1 MRCTLNLHQCN
12 IQFHPRTNQ
21 NQEVSLLYWL
31 RVRWRLWMCHT
42 LPGEGTLA
50 RGWLG
55 GRLTIPSR
63 PGAEK
68 PYTPGMRGQ
77 DWERPKIAR
86 GVMRAS
92 YWIQGL
98 FQTAIVPVHF
108 HAKEQSGHCAII
120 FWVESFIIQTKK
132 EKKKQ
137 ANLMAHYW
145 PSGNTLETDGFP
157 SGGINRYNYLVLR
170 YWHN

>member
-1 MRCTLNLHQCN
+1 
-12 IQFHPRTNQ
+12 
-21 NQEVSLLYWL
+21 
-31 RVRWRLWMCHT
+31 MCHT

-50 RGWLG
+50 RGGLG

-120 FWVESFIIQTKK
+120 LGWK
-132 EKKKQ
+132 
-137 ANLMAHYW
+137 A
-145 PSGNTLETDGFP
+145 
-157 SGGINRYNYLVLR
+157 
-170 YWHN
+170 